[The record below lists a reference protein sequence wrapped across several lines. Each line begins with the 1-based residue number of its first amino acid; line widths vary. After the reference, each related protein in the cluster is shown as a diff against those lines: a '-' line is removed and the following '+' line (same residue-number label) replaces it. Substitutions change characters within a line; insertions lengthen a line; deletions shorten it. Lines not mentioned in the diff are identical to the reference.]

1 MQTHIESLDRRT
13 HPFALPHTPT
23 LSPAHTA
30 PAHAL
35 ILSVGCAGGVAR
47 QGASPGRLLAAAA
60 ATIDTTTTGSSDSS
74 TTTAA
79 VAPRFI
85 SLSPCPMHHTHQP
98 FFVVVPPPRARIPPP
113 PGRTLTKTGCMC
125 VHPSAR
131 ARGFCWSEAG
141 HWCWPPPRAGGGI
154 CNALQTHTA
163 CRPPC
168 GPGSGGPSC
177 LKPHAVNARAPAGC
191 SCAAQY

>member
-1 MQTHIESLDRRT
+1 MTWNVAFWMGVCMQTHIESLDRRT

-35 ILSVGCAGGVAR
+35 ILSVGCGGGVAR

-85 SLSPCPMHHTHQP
+85 SLSPRPMHHTHQP
-98 FFVVVPPPRARIPPP
+98 FFVVVSPPRAGIPPP
-113 PGRTLTKTGCMC
+113 PERTPTKTC
-125 VHPSAR
+125 VCTP
-131 ARGFCWSEAG
+131 ARGPVGSAGARQGTGAG
-141 HWCWPPPRAGGGI
+141 HRPGRGAASATHYKRTQHAAPRVGQAAAG
-154 CNALQTHTA
+154 
-163 CRPPC
+163 
-168 GPGSGGPSC
+168 
-177 LKPHAVNARAPAGC
+177 PHASNHTR
-191 SCAAQY
+191 